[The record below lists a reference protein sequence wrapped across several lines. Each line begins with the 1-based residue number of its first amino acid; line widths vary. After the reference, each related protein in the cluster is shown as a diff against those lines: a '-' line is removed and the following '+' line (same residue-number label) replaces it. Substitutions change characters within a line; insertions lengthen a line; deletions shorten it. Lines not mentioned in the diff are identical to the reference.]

1 MNTSRRDFIKSL
13 GVGIAYLMLA
23 RCTSWDGGTDPTQS
37 QHLSNKERIRQCW
50 SSLGD
55 LAEQTLEDFE
65 FAEQLKAELI
75 TNHRIALDQLVAAGE
90 ISAAGADQVQI
101 AFQEAAYH
109 IWRLN
114 APITCYEPAVI
125 DYAPASRGQLAQQV
139 ALLSELANKGNMAP
153 DTIAQAQA
161 AIERDMAFLGLTN
174 EEENLFYEQLIAAAG
189 EIYSYPSFD
198 EVDLKVSPAAIEAAH
213 FLVEVLLGDE

>member
-1 MNTSRRDFIKSL
+1 MSLKRREFIKSM
-13 GVGIAYLMLA
+13 GVGFAYLMLA

-75 TNHRIALDQLVAAGE
+75 TNHRIALDKLIAAGE
-90 ISAAGADQVQI
+90 ISAAGADQVQN

-109 IWRLN
+109 VWRLN

-125 DYAPASRGQLAQQV
+125 DYAPTSRGQLAQQV
-139 ALLSELANKGNMAP
+139 ALLSELAMQGDVNLN
-153 DTIAQAQA
+153 TITHAQA
-161 AIERDMAFLGLTN
+161 AIEKDIAFLGLTD
-174 EEENLFYEQLIAAAG
+174 EDEQSLYEKLITDAG
-189 EIYSYPSFD
+189 EIHNYPPFD
-198 EVDLKVSPAAIEAAH
+198 ELDLEVSLTTIEAAR
-213 FLVEVLLGDE
+213 FLVEVLLGNE